1 MMGKKH
7 PAVFLDRDGVLTIE
21 KKTILHPSQVE
32 LCEGAAGCV
41 RRLKDAGFIVVVIT
55 NQSGIARGLFTEDEL
70 ISLHEKLKAETGADA
85 IYYCPHHPEGSVPE
99 YSFICDCRKPKTGMI
114 ERACRDFDLD
124 LSRSWIIGDRESD
137 ILTGRAAGLKTILVR
152 CGYGEDELTRGV
164 SADVVAANL
173 NEAVEIIIES
183 REGK

>member
-85 IYYCPHHPEGSVPE
+85 IYYCPHHPNGSVPE
-99 YSFICDCRKPKTGMI
+99 YSFVCECRKPKTGMI
-114 ERACRDFDLD
+114 ERACKE
-124 LSRSWIIGDRESD
+124 LSIELKSSWIVGDRESD
-137 ILTGRAAGLKTILVR
+137 IITGMAVGLKTILVR
-152 CGYGEDELTRGV
+152 CGYGEDELARGIT
-164 SADVVAANL
+164 ADEIAEDLEDAVVRIL
-173 NEAVEIIIES
+173 EDQQ
-183 REGK
+183 G